1 MNFTASFLKF
11 MNKELFDEL
20 GNPISTIAYDDKIY
34 PLKYSRPSIVYDYLE
49 TETQKQ
55 EVIKEIKSLKQVEL
69 LGYSLCSVL
78 PPQEWN
84 WKGKT
89 KALVLIKAGTIDE
102 RYAKKLT
109 DMRGSVVYFD
119 EANLRIK
126 LISPRASPTGE
137 GAWLDV

>member
-1 MNFTASFLKF
+1 
-11 MNKELFDEL
+11 MNKELLDEL
-20 GNPISTIAYDDKIY
+20 SNPISTIAYEDEVY
-34 PLKYSRPSIVYDYLE
+34 PLKYSKPSIIYDYLE
-49 TETQKQ
+49 SETEKQ
-55 EVIKEIKSLKQVEL
+55 EVIKEIKNMTQLGA

-78 PPQEWN
+78 PPREWN

-89 KALVLIKAGTIDE
+89 KALVLIKSGTIDE

-109 DMRGSVVYFD
+109 DMRGSIIYFD

-126 LISPRASPTGE
+126 LVSHRAGPKGE